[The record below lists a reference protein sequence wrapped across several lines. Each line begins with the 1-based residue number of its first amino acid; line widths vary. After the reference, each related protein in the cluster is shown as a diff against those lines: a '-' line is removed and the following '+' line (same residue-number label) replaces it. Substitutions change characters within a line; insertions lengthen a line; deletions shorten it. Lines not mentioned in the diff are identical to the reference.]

1 MFIFDMQIVL
11 LYSVFITWKVTLN
24 KHEMKKIIF
33 PPLYALSLLLCSA
46 ISLAGSW
53 NVITSEEFVEK
64 LSDKN
69 QTETE
74 TQQLGNLQIVRQ
86 KLPEITV
93 HILFKPGSAE
103 IADAFSKKQLD
114 EVGKA
119 LSSEGLSKHSFEIAG
134 HTDSAG
140 SEKLNLKLSKQRA
153 NAIKD
158 YLCMKYKMLPEK
170 LIARGYGESMPVA
183 SNDTIAGRAK
193 NRRVV
198 IKRLK

>member
-1 MFIFDMQIVL
+1 M
-11 LYSVFITWKVTLN
+11 
-24 KHEMKKIIF
+24 
-33 PPLYALSLLLCSA
+33 
-46 ISLAGSW
+46 
-53 NVITSEEFVEK
+53 ITSEEFEK
-64 LSDKN
+64 KMTDKS
-69 QTETE
+69 QAETE
-74 TQQLGNLQIVRQ
+74 THQIGNIKIIKER
-86 KLPEITV
+86 LPEITV
-93 HILFKPGSAE
+93 HILFKSGSAE

-119 LSSEGLSKHSFEIAG
+119 LSSEGLSKYSFEIAG

-153 NAIKD
+153 NAIKE
-158 YLCMKYKMLPEK
+158 YLCMKYKIPAEK

-183 SNDTIAGRAK
+183 SNDTIAGRVK

>member
-1 MFIFDMQIVL
+1 MKKQILFIFYTACFFLWSIAV
-11 LYSVFITWKVTLN
+11 
-24 KHEMKKIIF
+24 
-33 PPLYALSLLLCSA
+33 
-46 ISLAGSW
+46 LAGSW
-53 NVITSEEFVEK
+53 NVITSEEFEK
-64 LSDKN
+64 EMTDKSKP
-69 QTETE
+69 ETE
-74 TQQLGNLQIVRQ
+74 THQIGNVKVIKQ

-93 HILFKPGSAE
+93 HILFNPGSNE
-103 IADAFSKKQLD
+103 IADDFSKKQLD

-119 LSSEGLSKHSFEIAG
+119 LSSEGLSKYRFEIAG

-158 YLCMKYKMLPEK
+158 YLCMKYKILPEK
-170 LIARGYGESMPVA
+170 LIARGYGESIPVA

>member
-1 MFIFDMQIVL
+1 MKKQILFIFYAACFFL
-11 LYSVFITWKVTLN
+11 WSIT
-24 KHEMKKIIF
+24 
-33 PPLYALSLLLCSA
+33 A
-46 ISLAGSW
+46 LAGSW
-53 NVITSEEFVEK
+53 NVITSEEFEK
-64 LSDKN
+64 KMSDKN
-69 QTETE
+69 QPETE
-74 TQQLGNLQIVRQ
+74 THQMGNVKIISQ

-93 HILFKPGSAE
+93 HILFSPGSAE
-103 IADAFSKKQLD
+103 IADNFSKKQLD

-134 HTDSAG
+134 HTDNTG
-140 SEKLNLKLSKQRA
+140 PEKLNLKLSKQRA

-158 YLCMKYKMLPEK
+158 YLCMKYKILPEK
-170 LIARGYGESMPVA
+170 LIAKGYGESIPVA

>member
-1 MFIFDMQIVL
+1 MKKQIFFIFYTACFFLWSIAV
-11 LYSVFITWKVTLN
+11 
-24 KHEMKKIIF
+24 
-33 PPLYALSLLLCSA
+33 
-46 ISLAGSW
+46 LAGSW
-53 NVITSEEFVEK
+53 NVITSEEFEK
-64 LSDKN
+64 KMTDKS
-69 QTETE
+69 QAETE
-74 TQQLGNLQIVRQ
+74 THQIGNIKIIKER
-86 KLPEITV
+86 LPEITV
-93 HILFKPGSAE
+93 HILFKSGSAE

-119 LSSEGLSKHSFEIAG
+119 LSSEGLSKYSFEIAG

-153 NAIKD
+153 NAIKE
-158 YLCMKYKMLPEK
+158 YLCMKYKIPAEK

-183 SNDTIAGRAK
+183 SNDTIAGRVK